1 MSPKKMGIEEYITI
15 LDGKLDKKLDLLKED
30 LKRDMIAELHE
41 IVHKQN
47 DKIDV
52 LENSVCMLQQQI
64 ESLKEVNIV
73 NSRKQDDIEQYGRR
87 RLCLRIQG
95 IEEQDSETAEDVFSK
110 VEEIIES
117 ECVIPSNV
125 IDRAHRIGSKPEG
138 KNGKSVIVRFTTF
151 RHRTLLY
158 RARKR
163 LNVKISLDL
172 TTSRYILWRKA
183 IDLIESKENVKFV
196 YALYRARKRLNVKI
210 SLDLTTSRYIL
221 WRKAIDLI
229 ESKENVKFVYAHINC
244 RLEVRFENDT
254 EQFFSTISEL
264 ERIISI

>member
-1 MSPKKMGIEEYITI
+1 MGPKKIDEYITI
-15 LDGKLDKKLDLLKED
+15 LDEKLDKKLDLLKED
-30 LKRDMIAELHE
+30 LKRDMIAELRE

-64 ESLKEVNIV
+64 ASLKEVNIV
-73 NSRKQDDIEQYGRR
+73 NSRKQNDIEQYGR

-95 IEEQDSETAEDVFSK
+95 IEEQDNETAEDVFSK
-110 VEEIIES
+110 VEEIIKES

-183 IDLIESKENVKFV
+183 IDLVENKENVKFV
-196 YALYRARKRLNVKI
+196 YA
-210 SLDLTTSRYIL
+210 D
-221 WRKAIDLI
+221 
-229 ESKENVKFVYAHINC
+229 INC
-244 RLEVRFENDT
+244 RLKVRFENDT

>member
-1 MSPKKMGIEEYITI
+1 MKLGPKKIDEYITI
-15 LDGKLDKKLDLLKED
+15 LDEKLDKKLDLLKED
-30 LKRDMIAELHE
+30 LKRDMIAELRE

-73 NSRKQDDIEQYGRR
+73 NSHKQDDIEQYGR

-95 IEEQDSETAEDVFSK
+95 IEEQDNETAEDVFSK
-110 VEEIIES
+110 VEEIIKES

-183 IDLIESKENVKFV
+183 IDLVENKENVKFV
-196 YALYRARKRLNVKI
+196 
-210 SLDLTTSRYIL
+210 
-221 WRKAIDLI
+221 
-229 ESKENVKFVYAHINC
+229 
-244 RLEVRFENDT
+244 
-254 EQFFSTISEL
+254 
-264 ERIISI
+264 